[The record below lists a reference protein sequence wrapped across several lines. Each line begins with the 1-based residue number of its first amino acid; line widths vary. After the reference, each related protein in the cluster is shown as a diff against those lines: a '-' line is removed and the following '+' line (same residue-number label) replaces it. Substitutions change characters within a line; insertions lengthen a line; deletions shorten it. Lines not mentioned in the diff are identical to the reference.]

1 MVTNDWSI
9 EIMRRPFKIYEL
21 EKDSIYSSLNDLVR
35 KYMYCPGC
43 LTNTVDIKHKVTLLS
58 SIGIDVDD
66 IVYVC
71 DCCNKRVDP
80 IGLNEMREEKIN
92 RINKK

>member
-1 MVTNDWSI
+1 
-9 EIMRRPFKIYEL
+9 MRRPFKIYPIEN
-21 EKDSIYSSLNDLVR
+21 DSFYTNLNDLCR

-43 LTNTVDIKHKVTLLS
+43 LTKTVDINHKVTLLS

-71 DCCNKRVDP
+71 DCCNKKVSP
-80 IGLNEMREEKIN
+80 LTLSEMREEKIN
-92 RINKK
+92 RIKK

>member
-9 EIMRRPFKIYEL
+9 KIMRRPFKIYPL
-21 EKDSIYSSLNDLVR
+21 EPDSIYSALNELVR
-35 KYMYCPGC
+35 KYMYCPTC
-43 LTNTVDIKHKVTLLS
+43 LTKTVDINHKVTLLS

-71 DCCNKRVDP
+71 DCCNK
-80 IGLNEMREEKIN
+80 KST
-92 RINKK
+92 

>member
-1 MVTNDWSI
+1 MVTNDRSI
-9 EIMRRPFKIYEL
+9 KIMRRPFKIYPIEN
-21 EKDSIYSSLNDLVR
+21 DSIYSTLNKLVR

-43 LTNTVDIKHKVTLLS
+43 LTKTVDINHKVTLLS

-71 DCCNKRVDP
+71 DCCNKKVSP
-80 IGLNEMREEKIN
+80 LTLSEMREEKIN
-92 RINKK
+92 RIKK